1 MRRSGPFI
9 CCGIALVGAAAL
21 LSNAAIEHALLGT
34 ATGALRWGPTLL
46 RLLLAAQG
54 VALMIAAAVVR
65 QTPLNAPLPVA
76 APRDDARAW
85 ALVAVLTAIALAL
98 RLWQLNSGLWFDEV
112 LTLTDF
118 VRPPIGRI
126 LTTFPNQNQ
135 HMLFSLLAHAS
146 VALFGESVWALRLP
160 AAVFGAASVA
170 ALFLLGRRVLDTREA
185 LLACALLTVSYH
197 HVWFSQNARGYSG
210 LMFFATL
217 ATWLWLEALRRNAW
231 RWWIGYAVAVAL
243 GAWIHLT
250 MVFVPAAHAVL
261 YGAYVVLRRPIASRE
276 VRQPLVA
283 WLLAASLIL
292 EFHALALP
300 QFLSSALHEV
310 SLPSEW
316 TNPLWVVLES
326 WRSLGIAFGKGA
338 AVLLALF
345 LAASGW
351 VSITRRDWMAGGCLV
366 LPAVLGGGAMLASGH
381 NLWPRFFFFSIGF
394 ALLIAIHGAMVAPR
408 VLAERVSLQMS
419 AVGVE
424 RVSLVL
430 AMTMIFASALS
441 LPRGYA
447 LPKQD
452 FVGARDYVEHARDA
466 DDAVV
471 AVGLAG
477 VAFRRYFAPQWS
489 VAQTGAEL
497 DAVRQ
502 AHRRVWL
509 VYTLPIELK
518 AYRGDLWN
526 MVQHDFQVVRVFP
539 GTLGGG
545 EVTVCRERSNRDG
558 RDPG

>member
-1 MRRSGPFI
+1 M
-9 CCGIALVGAAAL
+9 
-21 LSNAAIEHALLGT
+21 LSNATIERSLLGT
-34 ATGALRWGPTLL
+34 ETGTLRWGPTLL
-46 RLLLAAQG
+46 RWLLAAQG
-54 VALMIAAAVVR
+54 AALVLAAATMRRAVPPAPEPPAVPTRIDTRPWAIVTALTVV
-65 QTPLNAPLPVA
+65 
-76 APRDDARAW
+76 
-85 ALVAVLTAIALAL
+85 ALAL
-98 RLWQLNSGLWFDEV
+98 RLWHLNSGLWFDEV

-126 LTTFPNQNQ
+126 LTTFPSQNQ
-135 HMLFSLLAHAS
+135 HMLFSLLAHACVS
-146 VALFGESVWALRLP
+146 LFGESVWALRLP
-160 AAVFGAASVA
+160 AAVFGAASVI

-185 LLACALLTVSYH
+185 LLACGLLTVSYH

-217 ATWLWLEALRRNAW
+217 ATWLWLEALRRNGW
-231 RWWIGYAVAVAL
+231 PWWIGYAVAVAL
-243 GAWIHLT
+243 GAWTHLT
-250 MVFVPAAHAVL
+250 MVFVPAAHGVL
-261 YGAYVVLRRPIASRE
+261 YGAYLVQGQRTVLSRMWKP
-276 VRQPLVA
+276 VFA
-283 WLLAASLIL
+283 WMFAASLVL

-300 QFLSSALHEV
+300 QFLGSALHEV

-326 WRSLGIAFGKGA
+326 WRSLGIAFGKGVA
-338 AVLLALF
+338 ALLALS

-351 VSITRRDWMAGGCLV
+351 VSITRRDWMAGCSMV
-366 LPAVLGGGAMLASGH
+366 LPAILGGGAMLAAGH

-394 ALLIAIHGAMVAPR
+394 ALLIAVHGAMVAPR
-408 VLAERVSLQMS
+408 ILSERVSLPLS
-419 AVGVE
+419 EVGVA
-424 RVSLVL
+424 RAGLVL
-430 AMTMIFASALS
+430 ALAMILASALS

-452 FVGARDYVEHARDA
+452 FVGARDYVEHARDP

-477 VAFRRYFAPQWS
+477 VAFRRYFAPQWT

-518 AYRGDLWN
+518 AYRPDIWTMIQN
-526 MVQHDFQVVRVFP
+526 DFDVVRTFP

-545 EVTVCRERSNRDG
+545 EVNVCRERDG
-558 RDPG
+558 RSR